1 MSCHH
6 VSMKKMDENGTFIT
20 IIHFSRFRVRPL
32 LVSWWRLD
40 GCPGKLLKSL
50 YSNPLWL
57 QTLYDV
63 MLEATFP
70 TAAIFQLA
78 DSTVRVNKCLLSDLT
93 SGEAHGRVRGHH
105 AFTAGSSA
113 EGLALEPEWGYERS
127 DIDYM
132 YLYGAQLG
140 VCVAQEHLSTR
151 QHHPVNIPSP
161 SSSSSG
167 RHRNSCLMYDPEGCH
182 PAYARLRVIDR
193 QTLLTHRCAGADCM
207 LECDGHHWLQSTSL
221 NEAIQRDLNQS
232 ETEPA
237 CRSPSIIGPAGQAAG
252 GLRDVVP
259 TLVANIPHPAIKQYI
274 NRLCSTEWPLH
285 EQRQQIQQLP
295 LNLVPVGHK
304 DSPREDQEFRLSW
317 SAGELVL
324 ISTLPDHI
332 KQGFIAF
339 KYVLKCFLKYNRG
352 QNETGHGRSK
362 IGSFHF
368 KTTFL
373 YHLENTS
380 LSKINSPF
388 DLMMDMFSKLFTYLK
403 DGKLPHYFIPECNLL
418 AAVGHDERQIAIKS
432 INDILSDPLA
442 AVLKCPPVP
451 RQIFADLLP
460 DELVATFHHAS
471 TRPCSG
477 CSRDDLLLLLSRLD
491 EWREQWY
498 RWQLEEDKDEDEY
511 YRVSG
516 RRPELRGLVRG
527 ILTQTKHM

>member
-78 DSTVRVNKCLLSDLT
+78 DSTVRVNKYLLSDLT

-132 YLYGAQLG
+132 YRYGAQLG

-151 QHHPVNIPSP
+151 QHHPVNIPPS

-167 RHRNSCLMYDPEGCH
+167 RHRNSCLMYDPEGCY

-193 QTLLTHRCAGADCM
+193 QTLLTHRC
-207 LECDGHHWLQSTSL
+207 
-221 NEAIQRDLNQS
+221 
-232 ETEPA
+232 
-237 CRSPSIIGPAGQAAG
+237 
-252 GLRDVVP
+252 V
-259 TLVANIPHPAIKQYI
+259 
-274 NRLCSTEWPLH
+274 
-285 EQRQQIQQLP
+285 
-295 LNLVPVGHK
+295 
-304 DSPREDQEFRLSW
+304 
-317 SAGELVL
+317 
-324 ISTLPDHI
+324 
-332 KQGFIAF
+332 
-339 KYVLKCFLKYNRG
+339 
-352 QNETGHGRSK
+352 
-362 IGSFHF
+362 
-368 KTTFL
+368 
-373 YHLENTS
+373 ENTS

-403 DGKLPHYFIPECNLL
+403 NGKLPHYFIPECNLL

-432 INDILSDPLA
+432 INDILSDPIA

-516 RRPELRGLVRG
+516 RRPELRGLVRD